1 MSSKEILIEFNLY
14 KLYDKCLLLKI
25 QNLWFEEFSAGK
37 IRKENK
43 PCISKLQAGK
53 LYLGNLV

>member
-1 MSSKEILIEFNLY
+1 MR
-14 KLYDKCLLLKI
+14 I
-25 QNLWFEEFSAGK
+25 QDLGFEEFSIGK

-53 LYLGNLV
+53 LYLTRQFSYKTVKQASPMFLGKM